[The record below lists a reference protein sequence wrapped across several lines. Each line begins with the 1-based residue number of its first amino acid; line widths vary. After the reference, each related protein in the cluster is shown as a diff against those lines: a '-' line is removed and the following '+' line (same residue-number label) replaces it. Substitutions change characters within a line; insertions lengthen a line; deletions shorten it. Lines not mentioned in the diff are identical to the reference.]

1 MQTHIYSCQNSA
13 TQEIREG
20 AIATLQQALQTAG
33 TPQQLSTLLTDML
46 QSSTPPPTVDP
57 TSQAIVTPQLQIGWH
72 GLHRGHLSKKW
83 RNAYLASLSTNSKHQ
98 SELAHT
104 WGKKVIQAL
113 WKYSLTL
120 WEVRNSIIHGKTAL
134 QVESKKIQLL
144 RKQASEY
151 YSAYNSDPHSIPAS
165 RAFLFDKPLQ
175 ITLQLPSQQLQCWLS
190 TVKEALETKS
200 HRDAISATS
209 QRETLK
215 CFLIPHGKP
224 TAAAPSPP
232 TMSPQTAKRPPQPS
246 KRHRLVT
253 RKPYRATFKPR
264 CLPAETQEL
273 TQDAHLFQ
281 PAFKRT
287 VTPASPIR
295 SSQEITGST
304 QHLPTPRGPFPP
316 RRKRANIQQPAPNAK
331 PGRAAQPPIKDAPTR
346 RPRKALSQD
355 TLADPAQG
363 RLAAYGFL
371 PRLQKSQIDCE
382 AAKIDYSG
390 SLHSTA
396 P

>member
-1 MQTHIYSCQNSA
+1 
-13 TQEIREG
+13 
-20 AIATLQQALQTAG
+20 
-33 TPQQLSTLLTDML
+33 ML

-190 TVKEALETKS
+190 SVKEALETKS

-209 QRETLK
+209 QRETLT

-232 TMSPQTAKRPPQPS
+232 TMSPQTAK
-246 KRHRLVT
+246 
-253 RKPYRATFKPR
+253 
-264 CLPAETQEL
+264 
-273 TQDAHLFQ
+273 
-281 PAFKRT
+281 
-287 VTPASPIR
+287 
-295 SSQEITGST
+295 
-304 QHLPTPRGPFPP
+304 
-316 RRKRANIQQPAPNAK
+316 
-331 PGRAAQPPIKDAPTR
+331 
-346 RPRKALSQD
+346 
-355 TLADPAQG
+355 
-363 RLAAYGFL
+363 
-371 PRLQKSQIDCE
+371 
-382 AAKIDYSG
+382 
-390 SLHSTA
+390 
-396 P
+396 